1 MPRTKKAVQSRRR
14 RKKVLRAAKGYVG
27 SKHRLYRTALES
39 VRRALAYA
47 YRDRRAK
54 KRDMRS
60 LWVMRIN
67 AAARVQGI
75 GYGRLMDGLHKAG
88 VTIDRRILSE
98 LAVNDEAAFAEV
110 VNKAKEA
117 LELAYG
123 STAGSE
129 EG

>member
-1 MPRTKKAVQSRRR
+1 MPRTKRAVQSKRR

-54 KRDMRS
+54 KREMRS
-60 LWVMRIN
+60 LWITRIN
-67 AAARVQGI
+67 AAARMHGI
-75 GYGRLMDGLHKAG
+75 GYGRLMDGLQKAG
-88 VTIDRRILSE
+88 VAIDRRM
-98 LAVNDEAAFAEV
+98 LADIAVSDEAAFGEI

-117 LELAYG
+117 LESAYG
-123 STAGSE
+123 SP
-129 EG
+129 